1 MRFEVFVLTLVLG
14 VQANA
19 QRTVRQNFGDTLTKQ
34 WVGIQLTLADSV
46 YLKMEGPANAWFAL
60 GFNTQRMQRGVDVCM
75 VPAWKEAFVDLRPYD
90 AVLTGYAPPKRDAL
104 QHWRIQS
111 EDMKDGRRSFEMVRA
126 IATGD
131 EDDFDFRELT
141 KNGGPLN
148 VIWAMGT
155 EKSNK
160 AEYHG
165 NQKGKKTLQF

>member
-34 WVGIQLTLADSV
+34 WVGIQLTLSDSV
-46 YLKMEGPANAWFAL
+46 YLRLEGPANAWFAL
-60 GFNTQRMQRGVDVCM
+60 GFNAQRMQRGVDVCM

-111 EDMKDGRRSFEMVRA
+111 EAMEDGRRSFEMVRA

-131 EDDFDFRELT
+131 EEDFDFTELT

-165 NQKGKKTLQF
+165 NQKGKTTLKW

>member
-60 GFNTQRMQRGVDVCM
+60 GFNAQRMQRGVDVCM

-111 EDMKDGRRSFEMVRA
+111 EAMKDGRRSFEMVRA

-131 EDDFDFRELT
+131 EDDFDFTELT

>member
-1 MRFEVFVLTLVLG
+1 
-14 VQANA
+14 
-19 QRTVRQNFGDTLTKQ
+19 
-34 WVGIQLTLADSV
+34 
-46 YLKMEGPANAWFAL
+46 
-60 GFNTQRMQRGVDVCM
+60 M

-131 EDDFDFRELT
+131 EDDFDFTELT
-141 KNGGPLN
+141 TNGGPLN

-165 NQKGKKTLQF
+165 NQKGKKTLKW

>member
-111 EDMKDGRRSFEMVRA
+111 EAMKDGRRSFEMVRA

-131 EDDFDFRELT
+131 EDDFDFTELT